1 MRVQVGVNLRSF
13 LSAVKKKGIVLS
25 VSLALSNDSLV
36 IDTAKKTSVYRT
48 ENEGWIY
55 GKRGNL
61 LSFTRV
67 LPMENPT
74 FSARFPIGESQ
85 YSFHY
90 SVVFLRGKCG

>member
-48 ENEGWIY
+48 ENEG
-55 GKRGNL
+55 
-61 LSFTRV
+61 
-67 LPMENPT
+67 
-74 FSARFPIGESQ
+74 
-85 YSFHY
+85 
-90 SVVFLRGKCG
+90 